1 MDPEERDEFIM
12 LTAMALN
19 EKDPDTF
26 VKYLMKRDPY
36 IGCLLKNA
44 PQVFGDMTE
53 ECLVRET
60 LILEKLE
67 SERKETIEK
76 VDRLSKKQK
85 AVRKYSSQFPLPPLP
100 TFFNKIG

>member
-1 MDPEERDEFIM
+1 MDPQERENFVM
-12 LTAMALN
+12 LTTMAVN
-19 EKDPDTF
+19 EEDPDTF

-76 VDRLSKKQK
+76 LDRLSKKRK
-85 AVRKYSSQFPLPPLP
+85 AVRKYSSQFPLPPPP

>member
-1 MDPEERDEFIM
+1 MDPEERDDFIL
-12 LTAMALN
+12 LTTMALN

-26 VKYLMKRDPY
+26 VEYLMKRDPY

-44 PQVFGDMTE
+44 PQVFGNMAE
-53 ECLVRET
+53 ECLSRET

-76 VDRLSKKQK
+76 LDRLSKNRK
-85 AVRKYSSQFPLPPLP
+85 AVQRYSSQFPLPPLP

>member
-1 MDPEERDEFIM
+1 MDPEEREDFIM

-26 VKYLMKRDPY
+26 VKYLMKRDSY
-36 IGCLLKNA
+36 IACLLKNY
-44 PQVFGDMTE
+44 PQVFGDMAE

-60 LILEKLE
+60 SILEKLE
-67 SERKETIEK
+67 SERKETIK
-76 VDRLSKKQK
+76 KMDRLSKKRK
-85 AVRKYSSQFPLPPLP
+85 AVRKYSSQFPLPPPL